1 MGLFENY
8 CDIGELEY
16 EVLLEVVDLHQIIRK
31 EHNKQLRGTLTQIGD
46 LSSPWPTNS

>member
-1 MGLFENY
+1 MGLSENH
-8 CDIGELEY
+8 CDISELEY

-31 EHNKQLRGTLTQIGD
+31 ERNKQLRGPLTQIGD